1 MNIPIKQTNIQKILD
16 TDNIYL
22 DTIHHNRIK
31 KRSIFPEKFSE
42 SIKNNFQDDQNF
54 SEIYN
59 IENRKNFDEN
69 SEKNNSNL
77 ESLTNN
83 FLKMI
88 LVQIKNQ
95 DPTHPI
101 DNNHLTSQMTQMH
114 TALGIEKLS
123 KIMQEIKHTNNDT
136 QAINLSNWIGRT
148 IMISGNPSV
157 SFDGKKNYGFKLAS
171 KTDHVVLTLKDSLG
185 NSYIENYYN
194 LKPGIY
200 KLNINNNHTIPE
212 IHPIRNEK
220 NNTFK
225 VSFEAFNNN
234 GDRPEI
240 YALKSEKI
248 NKIIFKNG
256 QSKLALEQG
265 NLIDVQDVI
274 SIE

>member
-1 MNIPIKQTNIQKILD
+1 MNIPTKQINIQKILD
-16 TDNIYL
+16 ENNIYL

-42 SIKNNFQDDQNF
+42 SIKNNFQDDRNF
-54 SEIYN
+54 SEIYS
-59 IENRKNFDEN
+59 IENQKNFDKN
-69 SEKNNSNL
+69 SQINNSNL

-123 KIMQEIKHTNNDT
+123 KIMQEIKNTNNNT
-136 QAINLSNWIGRT
+136 QAINLSNWIGHT
-148 IMISGNPSV
+148 IMISGNPVV
-157 SFDGKKNYGFKLAS
+157 SFEGKKNYGFKLAS
-171 KTDHVVLTLKDSLG
+171 KADHVILNLTDTSG
-185 NSYIENYYN
+185 NSYVENYYN

-200 KLNINNNHTIPE
+200 KLNINNNRTVPE
-212 IHPIRNEK
+212 IHSSSNEK
-220 NNTFK
+220 NNIFR

-248 NKIIFKNG
+248 NNIIFKNG
-256 QSKLALEQG
+256 QSKLALEKG
-265 NLIDVQDVI
+265 NLIDVKDVI